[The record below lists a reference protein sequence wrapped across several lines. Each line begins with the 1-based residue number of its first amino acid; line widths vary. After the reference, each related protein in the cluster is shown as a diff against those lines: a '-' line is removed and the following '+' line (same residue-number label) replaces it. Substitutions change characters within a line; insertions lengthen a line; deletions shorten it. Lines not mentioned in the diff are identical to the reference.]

1 MVVFMDNAIHNIRSL
16 KDVRRALRR
25 NMPKSE
31 VVLWSYLKN
40 RQLGVKF
47 RRQHSIGP
55 YIVDFYCPEKRL
67 IIEVD
72 GETHTYSAQQS
83 EDLARDD
90 FAKQGHIRVLRIVN
104 TDVQEN
110 IRGVIDE
117 ILHHIREKYA

>member
-1 MVVFMDNAIHNIRSL
+1 
-16 KDVRRALRR
+16 
-25 NMPKSE
+25 MPKSE

-72 GETHTYSAQQS
+72 GETHTNSEQRA

-117 ILHHIREKYA
+117 ILHHIR

>member
-1 MVVFMDNAIHNIRSL
+1 MESAIHNVRRL

-31 VVLWSYLKN
+31 VVLWSYLRN

-55 YIVDFYCPEKRL
+55 YIVDFYCPGKRL

-72 GETHTYSAQQS
+72 GENHANSEQRA
-83 EDLARDD
+83 EDLARDV
-90 FAKQGHIRVLRIVN
+90 FAQQCHIRVVRVLN
-104 TDVQEN
+104 TDIQEN

-117 ILHHIREKYA
+117 ILHYIR